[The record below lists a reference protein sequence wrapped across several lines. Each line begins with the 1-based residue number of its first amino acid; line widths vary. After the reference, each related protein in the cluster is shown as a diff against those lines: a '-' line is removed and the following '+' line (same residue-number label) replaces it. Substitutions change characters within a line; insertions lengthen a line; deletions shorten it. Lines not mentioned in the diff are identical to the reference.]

1 MHAVEGADLP
11 LVEQLLR
18 VHGAAIAN
26 HRRQL
31 RIRLSFAL
39 FCDKIWDC
47 EGRPWPDNDPHQ
59 PFSPLRFVVFRI
71 SDCCLTPAQS
81 ASFRAIAMLLVS
93 HSADAADALG
103 YFSTRYGRPDMCQVY
118 QSAGSEEQDC
128 AGGLLFRYVWG
139 VLSAAAQGQ
148 TSSSTQQL
156 LAS

>member
-1 MHAVEGADLP
+1 MT
-11 LVEQLLR
+11 
-18 VHGAAIAN
+18 
-26 HRRQL
+26 
-31 RIRLSFAL
+31 RI
-39 FCDKIWDC
+39 
-47 EGRPWPDNDPHQ
+47 
-59 PFSPLRFVVFRI
+59 SPSRRFVLSCSEYQIV
-71 SDCCLTPAQS
+71 
-81 ASFRAIAMLLVS
+81 ASRPLM
-93 HSADAADALG
+93 G